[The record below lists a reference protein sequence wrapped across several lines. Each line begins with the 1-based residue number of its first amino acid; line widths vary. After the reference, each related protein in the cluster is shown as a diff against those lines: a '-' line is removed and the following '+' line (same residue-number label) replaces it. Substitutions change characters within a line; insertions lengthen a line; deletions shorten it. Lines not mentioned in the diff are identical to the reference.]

1 MFTLIRLF
9 GGILSFLGAIAIL
22 ALLTTAAAPLII
34 LILILVVLP
43 GLLSGIK
50 VKKTRSNQSDLD
62 AERKHRSEELYWAS
76 QNMEYEFEAKK
87 RKAEWQN
94 QK

>member
-1 MFTLIRLF
+1 MFGLMRMF
-9 GGILSFLGAIAIL
+9 GGVLSFLGVIAIL

-34 LILILVVLP
+34 TILILIVVP
-43 GLLSGIK
+43 SLLSGIRFT
-50 VKKTRSNQSDLD
+50 KKKENQKDID
-62 AERKHRSEELYWAS
+62 IERKQRSEELYWAT